1 MTTSPDWPSK
11 MAIQSL
17 AHDLGQT
24 RVPAQARSLDLLFET
39 IKPHHTFIP
48 IFLFHYYFLI
58 SLLFSALGYPHD
70 NNDN

>member
-24 RVPAQARSLDLLFET
+24 RVPAQARSLDVLFET
-39 IKPHHTFIP
+39 IKPHRTFIP
-48 IFLFHYYFLI
+48 IFLFHYYFL
-58 SLLFSALGYPHD
+58 H
-70 NNDN
+70 